1 MTRLKDSWH
10 AAFPYCV
17 DTRKMVFQFTAGGEK
32 GIMKLCNANGI
43 MDEQCME
50 IKMPIT
56 GTFFS
61 CIQILAP
68 LLTFC

>member
-10 AAFPYCV
+10 AALPYCV

-32 GIMKLCNANGI
+32 GVTKLESIMEVCNTNGI
-43 MDEQCME
+43 MDEQFME

-56 GTFFS
+56 
-61 CIQILAP
+61 
-68 LLTFC
+68 